1 MKVGFIGVGKLGRD
15 VTEVMAEYHEVTGY
29 DIKDIEKPK
38 GVNLVDAPEL
48 CVMGNDITFIAVQT
62 PHDPKYVGEYP
73 IAELEPKD
81 FDYSYVN
88 KVLDDIAPHTPK
100 DHPVVIISTVL
111 PGTTRREFAPRIPQA
126 NIIYNPYFI
135 AMGTV
140 KEDFRNPE
148 FHTIGTSDG
157 RGSKPLRDCYDAI
170 YGWAGPKLCIGTWE
184 ESESTK
190 VFYNTFISFKL
201 AYVNM
206 IQDVAQRTGHMNCD
220 KVTDA
225 LKNATDRLISTKYM
239 NPGMGDGGGCH
250 PRDNIALRHLSQKLD
265 LPYDIFSA
273 VMLAR
278 DGQAR
283 AIAEYLWGLAQAINT
298 PHVIIMGK
306 SFKPNVTDSTGS
318 ASVLV
323 GNIVADMGA
332 EVDYDTVLET
342 PAVYL
347 IAHPNKFN
355 DLEFAEGSVV
365 VDVNRQFPHQKGI
378 TVMHYG
384 DTRPETH

>member
-29 DIKDIEKPK
+29 DIQDIEKPK

-81 FDYSYVN
+81 FDYSYVT

-140 KEDFRNPE
+140 KDDFRNPE

-239 NPGMGDGGGCH
+239 NSGMGDGGGCH
-250 PRDNIALRHLSQKLD
+250 PRDNIALRYLSQKLD

-332 EVDYDTVLET
+332 EVDYDTVLEI

>member
-1 MKVGFIGVGKLGRD
+1 MKIGFIGVGKLGRD
-15 VTEVMAEYHEVTGY
+15 VTEVMAEYHQVTGY
-29 DIKDIEKPK
+29 DIKNITKPK
-38 GVNLVDAPEL
+38 GVDLVDAPEL
-48 CVMGNDITFIAVQT
+48 CVMGQDITFIAVQT

-81 FDYSYVN
+81 FDYSFVN
-88 KVLDDIAPHTPK
+88 KVLENIAPHTPK
-100 DHPVVIISTVL
+100 NHPVVIISTVL

-140 KEDFRNPE
+140 KDDFRNPE

-184 ESESTK
+184 ESEAVK

-206 IQDVAQRTGHMNCD
+206 IQDVAQRIGHMNCD
-220 KVTDA
+220 KVAET

-250 PRDNIALRHLSQKLD
+250 PRDNIALRHLSQKLN

-283 AIAEYLWGLAQAINT
+283 AIAEYLWSLAEAINT

-323 GNIVADMGA
+323 GNIVAEMGA
-332 EVDYDTVLET
+332 EVDYDKVLDI

-347 IAHPNKFN
+347 IAHPNKYN
-355 DLEFAEGSVV
+355 DIELAEGSVV

>member
-283 AIAEYLWGLAQAINT
+283 AIAEYLWSLAQAINT

>member
-148 FHTIGTSDG
+148 FHTIGTIDG

-239 NPGMGDGGGCH
+239 NSGMGDGGGCH

-283 AIAEYLWGLAQAINT
+283 AIAEYLWSLAQAINT

>member
-29 DIKDIEKPK
+29 DIQDIEKPK

-140 KEDFRNPE
+140 KDDFRNPE

-190 VFYNTFISFKL
+190 ESESNLSSSESE
-201 AYVNM
+201 
-206 IQDVAQRTGHMNCD
+206 
-220 KVTDA
+220 TD
-225 LKNATDRLISTKYM
+225 LDS
-239 NPGMGDGGGCH
+239 
-250 PRDNIALRHLSQKLD
+250 LSSD
-265 LPYDIFSA
+265 
-273 VMLAR
+273 
-278 DGQAR
+278 
-283 AIAEYLWGLAQAINT
+283 
-298 PHVIIMGK
+298 
-306 SFKPNVTDSTGS
+306 TDSS
-318 ASVLV
+318 DSES
-323 GNIVADMGA
+323 DS
-332 EVDYDTVLET
+332 ESD
-342 PAVYL
+342 
-347 IAHPNKFN
+347 
-355 DLEFAEGSVV
+355 
-365 VDVNRQFPHQKGI
+365 
-378 TVMHYG
+378 
-384 DTRPETH
+384 

>member
-239 NPGMGDGGGCH
+239 NSGMGDGGGCH
-250 PRDNIALRHLSQKLD
+250 PRDNIALRYLSQKLD

-332 EVDYDTVLET
+332 EVDYDTVLEI